1 MSDFDRMKELVEQL
15 DAAARA
21 YYQESTELMSN
32 KEYDALYDELAA
44 LEKKTGT
51 VLSKSPTAYAGYE
64 VVSALPKEVHPS
76 PMLSLDKT
84 KEVSQL
90 QSFLGEQAGVLSWK
104 LDGLTVVLTYENGTL
119 SKAVTRGNGIAGE
132 VVTQNARQFENLPAR
147 IPFKGR
153 LVLRGEA
160 VISYKDFE
168 RINEENPD
176 ADAKYK
182 NPRNLCAGSVRQLNS
197 QVTAGRHVRFI
208 AFALVSAEEIPDIA
222 SDLAETISD
231 IETTVSTETDDSPAT
246 SQMQTASAID
256 FHNSRR
262 DQFEWLAAQGFDVV
276 QYRMVTAD
284 TLPENVQWFSTRI
297 ESNELPSDGLVL
309 LMDDI
314 AYGESLGRTA
324 KFPRNAMAFKW
335 KDETAETTL
344 REIHWSPSRTG
355 LINPVAVF
363 DPVELEGTTVT
374 RASVHNV
381 SIVETLKLGI
391 GDTITV
397 YKANMIIP
405 QIAENLT
412 KSSKLTIPS
421 VCPVCGGPTRIV
433 VNDEV
438 KCLYCENPDCTAK
451 QTKAF
456 ELFVSRNA
464 MNMEGLSE
472 ATLEKF
478 IDCGFIHN
486 FADIFHLNK
495 YKDEICKMEGFGE
508 KSCANLISSI
518 EKARKVQLSAF
529 IYALGIPGIGV
540 ANAKVL
546 ARAFHQN
553 LDELRSATAEELTE
567 IDGIGGIMAE
577 AVCAYFKDPQK
588 NEQLNALLQEVELIR
603 EENNE
608 QPYLE
613 NLTFVITGSVDHFAN
628 RSELKNY
635 IEKRGGKAAGSVS
648 SKTSYLINNDKE
660 STSSKNKKAK
670 GLGVP
675 ILSEEDFLSLCQ
687 RLEAGEE

>member
-21 YYQESTELMSN
+21 YYQESRELMSN

-51 VLSKSPTAYAGYE
+51 VLAKSPTAHAGYE
-64 VVSALPKEVHPS
+64 VLSALPKEDHPS

-84 KEVSQL
+84 KDVSQL
-90 QSFLGEQAGVLSWK
+90 QSFLGEQTGVLSWK
-104 LDGLTVVLTYENGTL
+104 LDGLTIVLTYENGTL
-119 SKAVTRGNGIAGE
+119 AKAVTRGNGITGE

-176 ADAKYK
+176 TDAKYK

-197 QVTAGRHVRFI
+197 QVTASRHVRFI
-208 AFALVSAEEIPDIA
+208 AFALVFAEETPDA
-222 SDLAETISD
+222 S
-231 IETTVSTETDDSPAT
+231 TV
-246 SQMQTASAID
+246 D

-262 DQFEWLAAQGFDVV
+262 DQFEWLATQGFDVV
-276 QYRMVTAD
+276 PYRMVTSS
-284 TLPENVQWFSTRI
+284 TLPSNVQWFSDRI
-297 ESNELPSDGLVL
+297 QSNELPSDGLVL

-381 SIVETLKLGI
+381 SIVEGLKLGI

-412 KSSKLTIPS
+412 QSNNLTIPS
-421 VCPVCGGPTRIV
+421 VCPVCGGPTKIV
-433 VNDEV
+433 VNEDV
-438 KCLYCENPDCTAK
+438 KCLYCENPNCTAK

-464 MNMEGLSE
+464 MNIEGLSE

-486 FADIFHLNK
+486 FADIFHLSEHTA
-495 YKDEICKMEGFGE
+495 EICEMDGFGE
-508 KSCANLISSI
+508 KSCANLLSSI
-518 EKARKVQLSAF
+518 EKARKVQVSAF

-553 LDELRSATAEELTE
+553 FDELRSATAEALTE
-567 IDGIGGIMAE
+567 IDGIGQVMAE

-588 NEQLNALLQEVELIR
+588 IEQVNALLQEVELLQ

-608 QPYLE
+608 PPYLA
-613 NLTFVITGSVDHFAN
+613 NLTFVITGSVNHFAN
-628 RSELKNY
+628 RTKLKNY

-648 SKTSYLINNDKE
+648 AKTSYLINNDKE

-670 GLGVP
+670 ELGVP

-687 RLEAGEE
+687 KLETGEEQTN

>member
-1 MSDFDRMKELVEQL
+1 MSELERMKELVEQL

-21 YYQESTELMSN
+21 YYQESRELMSN

-44 LEKKTGT
+44 LEEKTGT
-51 VLSKSPTAYAGYE
+51 VLAKSPTTHAGYE
-64 VVSALPKEVHPS
+64 VVSSLPKEDHPS

-84 KEVSQL
+84 KEVSKL
-90 QSFLGEQAGVLSWK
+90 QEFLGTQTGVLSWK
-104 LDGLTVVLTYENGTL
+104 LDGLTIVLTYENGAL
-119 SKAVTRGNGIAGE
+119 AKAVTRGNGITGE
-132 VVTQNARQFENLPAR
+132 VVTQNARQFANLPAR
-147 IPFKGR
+147 IPYKGR

-168 RINEENPD
+168 KINEENPD

-197 QVTAGRHVRFI
+197 QVTAGRHVQFF
-208 AFALVSAEEIPDIA
+208 AFALVSAQEMAAQEVTA
-222 SDLAETISD
+222 QETAAEQ
-231 IETTVSTETDDSPAT
+231 ENTTV
-246 SQMQTASAID
+246 D
-256 FHNSRR
+256 FHNSRKY
-262 DQFEWLAAQGFDVV
+262 QFEWLAGQGFDVV
-276 QYRMVTAD
+276 PYRMVNAAD
-284 TLPENVQWFSTRI
+284 LPENVQWFSEHI

-324 KFPRNAMAFKW
+324 KFPRNAIAFKW
-335 KDETAETTL
+335 KDETAETVL

-381 SIVETLKLGI
+381 SIVEGLKLGI

-397 YKANMIIP
+397 FKANMIIP
-405 QIAENLT
+405 QIAENRTQSANLE
-412 KSSKLTIPS
+412 IPK
-421 VCPVCGGPTRIV
+421 VCPVCGGPTKIQI
-433 VNDEV
+433 NDEV

-451 QTKAF
+451 QTKSF

-478 IDCGFIHN
+478 IDCGFIRS
-486 FADIFHLNK
+486 FADIFHLK
-495 YKDEICKMEGFGE
+495 EHADEICRMEGFGE
-508 KSCANLISSI
+508 KSCANLLSSI

-529 IYALGIPGIGV
+529 IYALGIPGIGA

-546 ARAFHQN
+546 ARAFGQD
-553 LDELRSATAEELTE
+553 LERLRSASQEELTQ
-567 IDGIGGIMAE
+567 IDGIGGVMAQ
-577 AVCAYFKDPQK
+577 AVCAYFADPQK
-588 NEQLNALLQEVELIR
+588 RKQLEALLEEVELVK

-608 QPYLE
+608 RPYLE
-613 NLTFVITGSVDHFAN
+613 GMTFVITGSVNRFAN
-628 RSELKNY
+628 RSELKEY
-635 IEKRGGKAAGSVS
+635 IEKRGGRAAGSVS
-648 SKTSYLINNDKE
+648 AKTSYLINNDKE
-660 STSSKNKKAK
+660 SSSSKNKQAK
-670 GLGVP
+670 ELGVL
-675 ILSEEDFLSLCQ
+675 ILSEDDFLRLC
-687 RLEAGEE
+687 RELEGNA

>member
-21 YYQESTELMSN
+21 YYQESRELMSN

-51 VLSKSPTAYAGYE
+51 VLAKSPTAHAGYE
-64 VVSALPKEVHPS
+64 VLSALPKEDHPS

-90 QSFLGEQAGVLSWK
+90 QSFLGEQTGVLSWK
-104 LDGLTVVLTYENGTL
+104 LDGLTIVLTYENGTL
-119 SKAVTRGNGIAGE
+119 AKAVTRGNGITGE

-197 QVTAGRHVRFI
+197 QVTASRHVRFI
-208 AFALVSAEEIPDIA
+208 AFALVSAEETQD
-222 SDLAETISD
+222 
-231 IETTVSTETDDSPAT
+231 
-246 SQMQTASAID
+246 ASAVD

-262 DQFEWLAAQGFDVV
+262 DQFEWLALQGFDVV
-276 QYRMVTAD
+276 PYRMVTSS
-284 TLPENVQWFSTRI
+284 TLPSNVQWFSDRI

-335 KDETAETTL
+335 KDETAQTTL

-381 SIVETLKLGI
+381 SIVEGLKLGI

-412 KSSKLTIPS
+412 QSSNLTIPS
-421 VCPVCGGPTRIV
+421 VCPVCGGPTKIV

-438 KCLYCENPDCTAK
+438 KCLYCENSDCTAK

-464 MNMEGLSE
+464 MNIEGLSE

-478 IDCGFIHN
+478 IDCGFIHS
-486 FADIFHLNK
+486 FADIFHLSEHTA
-495 YKDEICKMEGFGE
+495 EICEMDGFGE
-508 KSCANLISSI
+508 KSCANLLSSI

-567 IDGIGGIMAE
+567 IDGIGGVMAE
-577 AVCAYFKDPQK
+577 AVCAYFCDPQK
-588 NEQLNALLQEVELIR
+588 TEQLNALLQEVELVQ

-608 QPYLE
+608 QPYLA
-613 NLTFVITGSVDHFAN
+613 NLTFVITGSVNHFAN
-628 RSELKNY
+628 RTELKNY

-648 SKTSYLINNDKE
+648 AKTSYLINNDKE

-670 GLGVP
+670 ELGVP

-687 RLEAGEE
+687 KLEAGEEQTN

>member
-21 YYQESTELMSN
+21 YYQESRELMSN

-51 VLSKSPTAYAGYE
+51 VLAKSPTAHAGYE
-64 VVSALPKEVHPS
+64 VLSALPKEDHPS

-84 KEVSQL
+84 KDVSQL
-90 QSFLGEQAGVLSWK
+90 QSFLGEQMGVLSWK
-104 LDGLTVVLTYENGTL
+104 LDGLTIVLTYENGTL
-119 SKAVTRGNGIAGE
+119 AKAVTRGNGITGE

-176 ADAKYK
+176 TDAKYK

-197 QVTAGRHVRFI
+197 QVTASRHVRFI
-208 AFALVSAEEIPDIA
+208 AFALVSAEETPD
-222 SDLAETISD
+222 
-231 IETTVSTETDDSPAT
+231 
-246 SQMQTASAID
+246 ASAVN

-262 DQFEWLAAQGFDVV
+262 DQFEWLATQGFDVV
-276 QYRMVTAD
+276 PYRMVTSS
-284 TLPENVQWFSTRI
+284 TLPSNVQWFSDRI
-297 ESNELPSDGLVL
+297 QSNELPSDGLVL

-381 SIVETLKLGI
+381 SIVEGLKLGI

-412 KSSKLTIPS
+412 QSSNLTIPS
-421 VCPVCGGPTRIV
+421 VCPVCGGPTKIV
-433 VNDEV
+433 VNEEV
-438 KCLYCENPDCTAK
+438 KCLYCENPNCTAK

-464 MNMEGLSE
+464 MNIEGLSE

-478 IDCGFIHN
+478 IDCGFIHS
-486 FADIFHLNK
+486 FADIFHLSEHTT
-495 YKDEICKMEGFGE
+495 EICQIDGFGE
-508 KSCANLISSI
+508 KSCANLLASI

-553 LDELRSATAEELTE
+553 LDELRSATVDALTE
-567 IDGIGGIMAE
+567 IDGIGDVMAE
-577 AVCAYFKDPQK
+577 AVCAYFKSPQK
-588 NEQLNALLQEVELIR
+588 IEQLNALLQEVELLQ

-608 QPYLE
+608 QPYLA
-613 NLTFVITGSVDHFAN
+613 NLTFVITGAVHHFAN
-628 RSELKNY
+628 RTELKNY

-648 SKTSYLINNDKE
+648 AKTSYLINNDKE

-670 GLGVP
+670 EIGVP

-687 RLEAGEE
+687 KLEAGEEQTN